1 MSKAKGLIYID
12 TDGVKLDSIGGI
24 LKAKSIIDGID
35 YTKNTVKTWNFHDA
49 IPNIT
54 ERDVENLFAS
64 DLFWREVKFIEGAK
78 EFINDYFDRI
88 VVVSI
93 GDARNQL
100 RKIAFLNKHFPNIAM
115 LPVVTKVNKDKI
127 IGKHLI
133 RMTENDC
140 FIEDSASNLNTN
152 FAGLNILF
160 NDKGDFDCEWNK
172 NIQVKH
178 SKATNYSEIRKL
190 VEEFDKK

>member
-12 TDGVKLDSIGGI
+12 TDGVKLDSVGGI

-35 YTKNTVKTWNFHDA
+35 YTKNIVKTWNFHDA
-49 IPNIT
+49 ISNIT
-54 ERDVENLFAS
+54 EKDVENLFAS

-78 EFINDYFDRI
+78 EFVNDYFDRI

-100 RKIAFLNKHFPNIAM
+100 RKIEFLNKHFPNIAM

-133 RMTENDC
+133 RMTENDI

-160 NDKGDFDCEWNK
+160 NDKGDFDCEWNR

-178 SKATNYSEIRKL
+178 SKATNYLEIRKL
-190 VEEFDKK
+190 IEEFDRK

>member
-1 MSKAKGLIYID
+1 MSKGLIYMDI
-12 TDGVKLDSIGGI
+12 DGVKLDSIGGI
-24 LKAKSIIDGID
+24 LRAKSIIDGVD
-35 YTKNTVKTWNFHDA
+35 YTKNTVKTWNFQDA

-64 DLFWREVKFIEGAK
+64 DLFWREVKFIEGAI
-78 EFINDYFDRI
+78 EFVNDYKDRI
-88 VVVSI
+88 VDISI
-93 GDARNQL
+93 GDYRNQL
-100 RKIAFLNKHFPNIAM
+100 KKIEFLNKHFPNIAM

-133 RMTENDC
+133 RMTENDI

-172 NIQVKH
+172 NILVDH
-178 SKATNYSEIRKL
+178 RKATNYSEIRKL
-190 VEEFDKK
+190 VEEFDRK